1 MIFSNILNYLF
12 KMKQPNYYRVQTVT
26 NIKSY
31 KGATGTSVIV
41 SAIKMSYF
49 VFFCPAPLQ
58 KWGCMVNCEH
68 ISVQNGYMPSVHGPH
83 VGRVSTEACLD
94 SVFSV
99 LCEKNTSYV
108 LL

>member
-49 VFFCPAPLQ
+49 V
-58 KWGCMVNCEH
+58 
-68 ISVQNGYMPSVHGPH
+68 SSVHRLFKSGA
-83 VGRVSTEACLD
+83 VW
-94 SVFSV
+94 
-99 LCEKNTSYV
+99 
-108 LL
+108 